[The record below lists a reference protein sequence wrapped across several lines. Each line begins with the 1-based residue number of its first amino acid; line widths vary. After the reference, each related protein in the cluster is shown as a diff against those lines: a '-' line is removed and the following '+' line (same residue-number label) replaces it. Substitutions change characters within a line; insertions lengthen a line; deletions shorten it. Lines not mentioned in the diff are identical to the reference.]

1 MEKKLDNLGRELP
14 RKNRGES
21 CLVGIQQ
28 NYYPG
33 RIIKNLIRNIG
44 DV

>member
-1 MEKKLDNLGRELP
+1 MEEKLDNLGRELP

-28 NYYPG
+28 NYYTG
-33 RIIKNLIRNIG
+33 RITKNLIRNIG